1 MIRIPN
7 NVEMFSAQNGASKLY
22 VRFADLV
29 AHYNK
34 KEGYDSTVSFSEK
47 EAKVNEM
54 LQEEIA
60 KLANIKNFA
69 DVPAEMW
76 VTNPMYKWA
85 TFAVIGAMIDAIIP
99 DTIIDSVG
107 AYSDV
112 RTGGFGDNFSFDV
125 EPNDLFYVT
134 KSGRGKRHAEGQKSF
149 NGQIIVTPVE
159 HDISAQV
166 NLYRVLSGKES
177 LAAFAVKCV
186 RSMETEMAY
195 DVYTAFTTAMNA
207 VPSTASYELQ
217 YSGWSKAN
225 FIALTDKITAYNNG
239 AKPIAIGTRTA
250 LSNVLPDNTNYRLMI
265 ESDYV
270 KIGYLPNFF
279 GIDLIVL
286 PQKADWKSPYKTV
299 LDDTNLWVMAPSAG
313 KPVKLCIEGSTLAIT
328 DDTYANANL
337 TQQVTMKKMWA
348 TGVASNATYG
358 FISIS

>member
-1 MIRIPN
+1 MIRIPA
-7 NVEMFSAQNGASKLY
+7 NVEKFSAQNGSSKLFEC
-22 VRFADLV
+22 FADLV

-34 KEGYDSTVSFSEK
+34 KEGYDATVSFSEK
-47 EAKVNEM
+47 ESKVNAM
-54 LQEEIA
+54 LQTEIA
-60 KLANIKNFA
+60 KLANIQNFA
-69 DVPAEMW
+69 DVAPEAW
-76 VTNPMYKWA
+76 TSNPMYKWA

-99 DTIIDSVG
+99 DTIIDSMG
-107 AYSDV
+107 AFSEV

-149 NGQIIVTPVE
+149 NGQVVVTPVE
-159 HDISAQV
+159 HDIAAQV
-166 NLYRVLSGKES
+166 NLYRVLAGKES
-177 LAAFAVKCV
+177 LAAFAMKCV

-195 DVYTAFTTAMNA
+195 DVYTAFETAMDA
-207 VPSTASYELQ
+207 VPSTSTKELQ

-239 AKPIAIGTRTA
+239 AKPVAIGTRTA

-270 KIGYLPNFF
+270 KVGYLPNFF

-286 PQKADWKSPYKTV
+286 PQKANWKDPYKTM
-299 LDDTNLWVMAPSAG
+299 LDDTNLWVIAPSAG
-313 KPVKLCIEGSTLAIT
+313 KPVKLCIEGSTLSVT
-328 DDTYANANL
+328 DGTFSNANL

-348 TGVASNATYG
+348 TGVASNSVYG